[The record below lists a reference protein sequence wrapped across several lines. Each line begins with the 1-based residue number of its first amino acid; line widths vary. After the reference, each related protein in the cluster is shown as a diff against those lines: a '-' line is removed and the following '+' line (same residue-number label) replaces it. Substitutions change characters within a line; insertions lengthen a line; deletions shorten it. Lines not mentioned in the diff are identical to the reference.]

1 MNQEHAQNVPE
12 ATIGSVVTV
21 KEHGADEEEVY
32 RLGEVTR
39 PRENQVAPGDAM
51 GQALLGAH
59 PGDEVI
65 VHGPV
70 GPLRFDVIEVQ
81 AAASGGG

>member
-1 MNQEHAQNVPE
+1 MSQAHFRNGPE
-12 ATIGSVVTV
+12 AVIGSVVKV

-59 PGDEVI
+59 RGDEVI
-65 VHGPV
+65 VHGPI
-70 GPLRFDVIEVQ
+70 GPLKFEVIEVQ
-81 AAASGGG
+81 TDGSGRH